1 MANTNSPYGFRQI
14 AGAGSSPTFEQVAY
28 NMAYNASACYFG
40 DPVTLQADGTVA
52 VSASTGATPAA
63 LGIGGIFM
71 GCKYLSVSQKRT
83 VWSNYWPGSDVASGN
98 FVTAY
103 ICNDP
108 NARFIV
114 QSDSTGLAAVDV
126 NATIGFAIGTGSS
139 TTGISGAYLDST
151 TINTSSYVDKNP
163 FKVFGIYDN
172 PPGAPGTLTSGQA
185 YDWVI
190 VGFNNENT
198 RNLQGV

>member
-1 MANTNSPYGFRQI
+1 M
-14 AGAGSSPTFEQVAY
+14 
-28 NMAYNASACYFG
+28 
-40 DPVTLQADGTVA
+40 
-52 VSASTGATPAA
+52 
-63 LGIGGIFM
+63 
-71 GCKYLSVSQKRT
+71 
-83 VWSNYWPGSDVASGN
+83 
-98 FVTAY
+98 
-103 ICNDP
+103 
-108 NARFIV
+108 